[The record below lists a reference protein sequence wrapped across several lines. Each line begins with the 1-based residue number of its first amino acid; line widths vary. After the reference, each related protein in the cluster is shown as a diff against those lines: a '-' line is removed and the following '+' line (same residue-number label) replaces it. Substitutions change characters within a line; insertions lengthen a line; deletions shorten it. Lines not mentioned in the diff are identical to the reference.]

1 MKTIN
6 SQNRNC
12 SWNLSIAY
20 TIHHFLSI
28 EVFCLS
34 KSCGGVCFNDI
45 TQCFAFCSQKI
56 YIYHSLENIVDG
68 LLLRLQSIS
77 TVKGTDCAIAQMFG
91 SAEMEKVAKDFTPIL
106 QK

>member
-1 MKTIN
+1 MEFIHCLHNPPLLIN
-6 SQNRNC
+6 KGVLFIQVL
-12 SWNLSIAY
+12 W
-20 TIHHFLSI
+20 
-28 EVFCLS
+28 
-34 KSCGGVCFNDI
+34 GVCFNDI
-45 TQCFAFCSQKI
+45 TQCFAFCIQKI

-91 SAEMEKVAKDFTPIL
+91 SAEMEKVAKDFTPIV